1 MSHGALAWLFLVGA
15 ALGSP
20 SCHISSRNT
29 TASVTCAEFG
39 SAVDFEHFIQ
49 RPLSRPTLSFVLR
62 DSRLERLPAGAFTD
76 VSATSLEL
84 NNVTVET
91 FEFAEEDNPF
101 AGLRCSVENVTFS
114 GHSSLPPSWAIL
126 ADMQS
131 LRALAVVDAAG
142 PLNLTRDFGLLPSGM
157 RHVTIDS
164 AQVGYLDDLWV
175 AALTNLESLA
185 LRNTDVSELKRS
197 IMARP
202 AAMLRNLDL
211 SRNHLTTL
219 PVDFGEELP
228 ALRVLDLSHNR
239 IATVL
244 QASLLPLQAS
254 VTRASLDGNPLEC
267 DCRLRFLLSFPDIW
281 RHAEC
286 TEPEA
291 LRNTSFSQLTEQD
304 LQCGAA

>member
-211 SRNHLTTL
+211 SHPLYITQEGSCKDTRMSKSQPSATSRSEQERTPKNQNTLPCNLDKKTRMWVYWVYHLTKCQQNQNTL
-219 PVDFGEELP
+219 C
-228 ALRVLDLSHNR
+228 H
-239 IATVL
+239 TKMK
-244 QASLLPLQAS
+244 
-254 VTRASLDGNPLEC
+254 T
-267 DCRLRFLLSFPDIW
+267 
-281 RHAEC
+281 
-286 TEPEA
+286 
-291 LRNTSFSQLTEQD
+291 LT
-304 LQCGAA
+304 

>member
-1 MSHGALAWLFLVGA
+1 MSRGALAWLFLVGA

-175 AALTNLESLA
+175 AALANLESLA

-211 SRNHLTTL
+211 S
-219 PVDFGEELP
+219 
-228 ALRVLDLSHNR
+228 
-239 IATVL
+239 
-244 QASLLPLQAS
+244 
-254 VTRASLDGNPLEC
+254 
-267 DCRLRFLLSFPDIW
+267 
-281 RHAEC
+281 
-286 TEPEA
+286 
-291 LRNTSFSQLTEQD
+291 
-304 LQCGAA
+304 